1 MDKYLEN
8 IGLDD
13 SGITGPSGIIEI
25 NQEFSFKLIEDLQ
38 EVSFNSLYA
47 HLLVKFYNAGI
58 FEKNGIKI
66 KKSIINKVNK
76 FFFLRKNLKITQ
88 NSDYI
93 NMKAWVNS
101 IYNNELRDYTPM
113 IFELYRQ
120 YMRQF
125 WDDFIEEN
133 KFGWLYVDT
142 DIAFVS
148 GDVILCP
155 KSLDLIESI
164 GVPFYL
170 THHEFFYLEGIK
182 KYVIADSNNITIK
195 GHRFQPDEV
204 VGIMKSKMRNKKID
218 SLLND

>member
-1 MDKYLEN
+1 
-8 IGLDD
+8 
-13 SGITGPSGIIEI
+13 
-25 NQEFSFKLIEDLQ
+25 
-38 EVSFNSLYA
+38 
-47 HLLVKFYNAGI
+47 
-58 FEKNGIKI
+58 
-66 KKSIINKVNK
+66 
-76 FFFLRKNLKITQ
+76 
-88 NSDYI
+88 
-93 NMKAWVNS
+93 
-101 IYNNELRDYTPM
+101 
-113 IFELYRQ
+113 
-120 YMRQF
+120 MRQF

-133 KFGWLYVDT
+133 QFGWLYVDT

>member
-1 MDKYLEN
+1 MDKYLDN
-8 IGLDD
+8 IRLDG
-13 SGITGPSGIIEI
+13 SLTGTGPLLEI

-47 HLLVKFYNAGI
+47 HLLVKFYDAGI

-66 KKSIINKVNK
+66 KKGIINKVNEW
-76 FFFLRKNLKITQ
+76 FFIRNNLKVSN

-101 IYNNELRDYTPM
+101 LYNNELREYTPM

-133 KFGWLYVDT
+133 QFGWLYVDT

-148 GDVILCP
+148 GGV

-164 GVPFYL
+164 GVPFHL
-170 THHEFFYLEGIK
+170 THHVFFYLEGIK

>member
-13 SGITGPSGIIEI
+13 SGITGPSGILEI

-47 HLLVKFYNAGI
+47 HLLVKFYDAGI

-76 FFFLRKNLKITQ
+76 WFLIRNNLKASN

-125 WDDFIEEN
+125 WSCGFLSYNVNQETLMISP
-133 KFGWLYVDT
+133 FSVSDT
-142 DIAFVS
+142 
-148 GDVILCP
+148 
-155 KSLDLIESI
+155 
-164 GVPFYL
+164 VPE
-170 THHEFFYLEGIK
+170 T
-182 KYVIADSNNITIK
+182 VPST
-195 GHRFQPDEV
+195 
-204 VGIMKSKMRNKKID
+204 S
-218 SLLND
+218 

>member
-1 MDKYLEN
+1 MDKYLNN
-8 IGLDD
+8 IGLDG
-13 SGITGPSGIIEI
+13 SITGPSGIIEI
-25 NQEFSFKLIEDLQ
+25 NQEFSLKIVEDLQ
-38 EVSFNSLYA
+38 EVSFNSLYP
-47 HLLVKFYNAGI
+47 HLLIKFYDAGI

-66 KKSIINKVNK
+66 KKGIINKVNK
-76 FFFLRKNLKITQ
+76 FFIIRNNLKAR
-88 NSDYI
+88 NNGDYI

-101 IYNNELRDYTPM
+101 LYNNELREYTPM

-133 KFGWLYVDT
+133 QFSWLYVDT

-148 GDVILCP
+148 GGP

-164 GVPFYL
+164 GVPFDL
-170 THHEFFYLEGIK
+170 IHHEFFYLEGIK
-182 KYVIADSNNITIK
+182 KYVIADSNNISIK

>member
-1 MDKYLEN
+1 MDKYLDN
-8 IGLDD
+8 IRLDG
-13 SGITGPSGIIEI
+13 SLTGTGPLLEI

-47 HLLVKFYNAGI
+47 HLLVKFYDAGI

-66 KKSIINKVNK
+66 KKGIINKVNEW
-76 FFFLRKNLKITQ
+76 FFIRNNLKVSN

-101 IYNNELRDYTPM
+101 LYNNELREYTPM

-133 KFGWLYVDT
+133 QFGWLYVDT

-148 GDVILCP
+148 GGV

-164 GVPFYL
+164 GVPFHL

-182 KYVIADSNNITIK
+182 KSVIADSNNITIK

>member
-1 MDKYLEN
+1 MDKYLDN
-8 IGLDD
+8 IGLD
-13 SGITGPSGIIEI
+13 SIGITRASGIIEI

-47 HLLVKFYNAGI
+47 HLLVKFYDAGI

-76 FFFLRKNLKITQ
+76 WFLIRNNLKNSN

-101 IYNNELRDYTPM
+101 LYNNELREYTPM
-113 IFELYRQ
+113 ILELYRQ

-133 KFGWLYVDT
+133 QFGWLYVDT
-142 DIAFVS
+142 DIAFIS
-148 GDVILCP
+148 GGV

-164 GVPFYL
+164 GVPFHL

-182 KYVIADSNNITIK
+182 KYVIADSTNITIK